1 MAKADS
7 NHKYRKTRQF
17 FTWLLITFGCLTVA
31 GYVAVRWTEQQIL
44 TTDNWVAIVSPLPKN
59 DQVASAVSHYTVTN
73 LFNSIDL
80 SSKVREALPERATF
94 LAPTLTSALTTQ
106 SENLTKAF
114 IKSDRFQGAWESANR
129 LAHARLVETARD
141 QDNSDNRPTTREI
154 QIGNTKFSLN
164 LASIRQYIRE
174 QLEKSGAIS
183 GLKQDVGQ
191 SQIVADLKVSAQN
204 FKRFVR
210 TTDALYAILPFIT
223 MASFLLAL
231 ALAVRKY
238 IALLGIS
245 IGIMLVTT
253 LQIIGLKILRPEII
267 NMVQNNL
274 YRPAAGVVWDSLVI
288 PFNNLAR
295 DYFIIGLIL
304 GIITIFFGPAH
315 WAVRLRRKL
324 RLTEITKA
332 SAFDYVREA
341 RYWVDQQKKY
351 IWIGLSL
358 VALIYLAFATN
369 INWISALKVILT
381 TISAGAIVELFAS
394 NKLNRVAS

>member
-1 MAKADS
+1 MS
-7 NHKYRKTRQF
+7 PY
-17 FTWLLITFGCLTVA
+17 A
-31 GYVAVRWTEQQIL
+31 GPEQQLL

-129 LAHARLVETARD
+129 LAHARLVEAARD

-210 TTDALYAILPFIT
+210 TTDALYAILPFII
-223 MASFLLAL
+223 MASFLLAI

-295 DYFIIGLIL
+295 DYFVIGLVL
-304 GIITIFFGPAH
+304 GYITIFFGPAH

-332 SAFDYVREA
+332 SVFDYVREA
-341 RYWVDQQKKY
+341 RYWVNQQKKY

-381 TISAGAIVELFAS
+381 TISAGAVVELFAS
-394 NKLNRVAS
+394 NKLNQAAS